1 MRYLLGLCFV
11 FLSFVAFAQEGK
23 PQVLVADSTK
33 PFLQVDAGC
42 GQCRFGLQKSGCDLA
57 VKIDGKAYFV
67 DGTGINDH
75 GDAHAAD
82 GFCESTRKAVVQGK
96 IVDNRFL
103 VSYFKL
109 LP

>member
-1 MRYLLGLCFV
+1 MRYLLGMSFV
-11 FLSFVAFAQEGK
+11 FLSSGAFAQEARQK
-23 PQVLVADSTK
+23 VLVADSTK
-33 PFLQVDAGC
+33 PLLKVEAGC